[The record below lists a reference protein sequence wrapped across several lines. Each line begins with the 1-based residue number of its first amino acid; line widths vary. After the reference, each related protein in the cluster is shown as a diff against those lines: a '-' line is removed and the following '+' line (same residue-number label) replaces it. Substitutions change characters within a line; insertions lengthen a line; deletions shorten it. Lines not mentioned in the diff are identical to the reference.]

1 MSTREAPLSTHI
13 ERLSSL
19 RFHSALFS
27 PDLEREFNA
36 DADTFRCRRQWLEGL
51 LSIGLYAAFSLA
63 THILFPGRPP
73 LESQL
78 RFGLVFTLLLLINFT
93 LRIHA
98 ARWLRESAI
107 FVASGITASLEIA
120 LQVLHQDRGYAA
132 HFAIV
137 LFLVF
142 TNTVM
147 RLRPVLAV
155 AGLCLGAGAE
165 LLMLAVEH
173 GRSPQA
179 QNCQAA
185 MVIAI
190 GLFTLVGNY
199 SQDREARLA
208 FLRSA
213 QKAEL
218 ISALSHSNEHLSAA
232 ALTDSLTGMA
242 NRSALDLYLTKLWSE
257 ASSSTEPCSM
267 VMVDIDHFKNLN
279 DRYGHLY
286 GDRVLKRVAHLL
298 SETLRGEDD
307 FIARYGGEEF
317 LVVLPRTAIPN
328 ALLIAERLRGVVELA
343 GLPALRSGDHV
354 QGLRATISCGV
365 AGGAPQV
372 CADSFVLIGAADEA
386 LYRAKREGRNLVR
399 KSTVPTG
406 DVAS

>member
-1 MSTREAPLSTHI
+1 VSTEEPLRTLIQRFST
-13 ERLSSL
+13 LS
-19 RFHSALFS
+19 FHSPAFS
-27 PDLEREFNA
+27 PNLEQEFNA
-36 DADTFRCRRQWLEGL
+36 DADIFRCRRQWLEGL
-51 LSIGLYAAFSLA
+51 LSIGLYAAFAAA
-63 THILFPGRPP
+63 TQILFPGRPN

-78 RFGLVFTLLLLINFT
+78 RFGLIIPLLLLVNIFM
-93 LRIHA
+93 RA
-98 ARWLRESAI
+98 ARWLRETAI
-107 FVASGITASLEIA
+107 LVASGTACTLEVVF
-120 LQVLHQDRGYAA
+120 QVLHQGRGEYSA
-132 HFAIV
+132 HLAILA
-137 LFLVF
+137 LFVF

-147 RLRPVLAV
+147 RLRPAF
-155 AGLCLGAGAE
+155 AAAALGFGVGAE
-165 LLMLAVEH
+165 VLMTAIER
-173 GRSPQA
+173 GNAPQA
-179 QNCQAA
+179 WNFQAA